1 MRPCRSVTMLA
12 WTIYISFL
20 GAAGLMLLPKGNA
33 RAARMLALL
42 TAVLGFI
49 IALAATLGVRP
60 GSLQTIVKVPWITAL
75 GIEYH
80 LAADGISLTLV
91 LLTGIAANAG
101 ILFSWN
107 IEHRAKEFFALYLT
121 LIAGVYGVFLSFDLF
136 LLLVFY
142 ELAIIPKYFLIAIW
156 GSTRREYAAMK
167 LALYSF
173 VGSAMVVTG
182 LIAAFVIA
190 GSRTMNLIELAKF
203 PFPHSFQM
211 WAFPLVFIGFAI
223 LAGLWPFHTWAP
235 TGHVAAPTAASMLL
249 AGVVM
254 KLGAYGC
261 LRVAMTLFPHGLDP
275 WGFTVLGLGSWRDL
289 LSLLAVIGIVYGAM
303 VALVQKDFK
312 FVIGYSSV
320 SHMGFVLLGLLT
332 LNTVGLTG
340 AVLQM
345 FSHGIIAGLLFAVVG
360 RMVYDRTHTRDLA
373 VLQSMNLSKLM
384 PFAAVTFTL
393 ASVASMGL
401 PGFSGFVAELQVLI
415 GAWQAS
421 PTLAVVAGIG
431 ILIGVAYSLRALQQA
446 FFSDQASPRS
456 ILSEPP
462 LRSEGI
468 PSPHDEGVGRGPGR
482 GGVDTAGTNP
492 SPQPS
497 PRSSLAGRGSGP
509 VTLQSYGHDAS
520 APRAPSGRADKTQPP
535 VLEPISVP
543 ERIGA
548 AVLIATSLLIGLYPR
563 LLLDLISPSFSSPLF
578 DWLAKGGVR

>member
-1 MRPCRSVTMLA
+1 MLA

-20 GAAGLMLLPKGNA
+20 GVAGLMLLPKGNA

-42 TAVLGFI
+42 TAVLGFL
-49 IALAATLGVRP
+49 IALAGTLAASP
-60 GSLQTIVKVPWITAL
+60 GSLHTIAKVPWIPAL

-91 LLTGIAANAG
+91 LLTGIAASAG

-107 IEHRAKEFFALYLT
+107 IEHRTKEFFAIYLT

-173 VGSAMVVTG
+173 VGSAMVLIG

-190 GSRTMNLIELAKF
+190 GGKTMNVVELAAF

-211 WAFPLVFIGFAI
+211 WAFPLVFVGFAI

-275 WGFTVLGLGSWRDL
+275 WGFQVLGLGSWRDL

-303 VALVQKDFK
+303 VALVQRDFK

-332 LNTVGLTG
+332 LNIVGLTG

-373 VLQSMNLSKLM
+373 VLQGMNLSKLI

-415 GAWQAS
+415 GIWQAS
-421 PTLAVVAGIG
+421 PTLALVAGLG

-446 FFSDQASPRS
+446 FFSDQA
-456 ILSEPP
+456 PP
-462 LRSEGI
+462 T
-468 PSPHDEGVGRGPGR
+468 PP
-482 GGVDTAGTNP
+482 TA
-492 SPQPS
+492 
-497 PRSSLAGRGSGP
+497 
-509 VTLQSYGHDAS
+509 
-520 APRAPSGRADKTQPP
+520 
-535 VLEPISVP
+535 LEPISVP

-548 AVLIATSLLIGLYPR
+548 AVLIATTLLIGLYPR
-563 LLLDLISPSFSSPLF
+563 LLLDLITPSFSSPLF